1 MKYLKKQY
9 NNTGTLPNSN
19 LTTKNITD
27 ANTLRWYYCEEFN
40 NIFLDAIEDIL
51 STAEIPYTLNR
62 ETFILTLHD
71 KNFFMLFGAYSS
83 SYIKE
88 SFFSYPI
95 EIPKNQLNVSNIS
108 IQNIF
113 TYSGGTEYSYNFKLE
128 VIYTEYSCYIYVTNV
143 YNNYVYT
150 LLAFT
155 TVKILVDNT
164 ETIAYCCFNNMT
176 MYNSNKDA
184 ARVHIGMPY
193 NGKSLI
199 TNGAF
204 KSLDGVFRGLSAGYV
219 APGKNTNYYGWLGNK
234 IPLIPYLDS
243 SYIFQY
249 KGLYVTYSGQVVA
262 GELYEINGKIYYA
275 YNSSVLMGD

>member
-1 MKYLKKQY
+1 M
-9 NNTGTLPNSN
+9 
-19 LTTKNITD
+19 
-27 ANTLRWYYCEEFN
+27 
-40 NIFLDAIEDIL
+40 
-51 STAEIPYTLNR
+51 
-62 ETFILTLHD
+62 
-71 KNFFMLFGAYSS
+71 
-83 SYIKE
+83 
-88 SFFSYPI
+88 
-95 EIPKNQLNVSNIS
+95 
-108 IQNIF
+108 
-113 TYSGGTEYSYNFKLE
+113 
-128 VIYTEYSCYIYVTNV
+128 
-143 YNNYVYT
+143 YT

-184 ARVHIGMPY
+184 ARVYIGVPCS
-193 NGKSLI
+193 GKSLI
-199 TNGAF
+199 TNGVF
-204 KSLDGVFRGLSAGYV
+204 KSLDGVFRGLYAGYV
-219 APGKNTNYYGWLGNK
+219 TPGKNTSYYGWLGNK